1 MIEIKVQE
9 QPFDAAAEQARLAA
23 LGSDVGAIVAFTGL
37 VRGRGG
43 LTAMTLE
50 HYPAMTERE
59 LARIAREARA
69 HWPLLGGTI
78 IHRYGRLEPGE
89 AIVLV
94 AIASGHRQAAFEAA
108 QFIMDWLKT
117 NAPFWKC
124 EERAAGTHWVDAKDS
139 DEEAARRWRQDDS
152 T

>member
-1 MIEIKVQE
+1 MIEIRVQQ

-23 LGSDVGAIVAFTGL
+23 LGSDVGALVAFTGL
-37 VRGRGG
+37 VRGNDD
-43 LTAMTLE
+43 LIAMTLE

-59 LARIAREARA
+59 LARIAREAQAR
-69 HWPLLGGTI
+69 WPLLGGTI
-78 IHRYGRLEPGE
+78 IHRHGRLQPGE
-89 AIVLV
+89 PIVLV
-94 AIASGHRQAAFEAA
+94 AIASAHRQAAFQAA

-124 EERAAGTHWVDAKDS
+124 EQRAAGTHWVDAKDS
-139 DEEAARRWRQDDS
+139 DDQAAQRWRQDNQ